1 MMIDNSFR
9 AALAAAIL
17 VAGLGAAAAQTTPKF
32 PSLNERNIC
41 PGVQVFGENIPITLM
56 KVVSNDKR
64 VQFRQDDL
72 EKPKSG
78 CPSENASCQ
87 RKGFVVPGDEVLAG
101 WTNNAYRCVVYL
113 SPKAKRI
120 KGQFPETNGYIP
132 SANLQPVA
140 VPVAKASDWAGK
152 WSRSAEADIEITA
165 LPDGTLKV
173 MGQAAY
179 GSADPGRVAR
189 GAVNVGEME
198 GERKPQGNML
208 AIGEDYTDPTKPWDE
223 TDRSECRARLQL
235 FGRYLVVEDNVG
247 CGGANVSFTGVYI
260 RLK

>member
-17 VAGLGAAAAQTTPKF
+17 ATGLGAAVAQTTPKF

-140 VPVAKASDWAGK
+140 VSVAKASDWAGK

-198 GERKPQGNML
+198 GERKPLGNML

-260 RLK
+260 RLR

>member
-17 VAGLGAAAAQTTPKF
+17 ATGLGAAVAQTTPKF

-140 VPVAKASDWAGK
+140 VSVAKASDWAGK

-198 GERKPQGNML
+198 GERKPLGNML

>member
-1 MMIDNSFR
+1 MTALPFR
-9 AALAAAIL
+9 VAL
-17 VAGLGAAAAQTTPKF
+17 VAATIAVSFGAACAQTAPKI

-56 KVVSNDKR
+56 KVVSTDKR
-64 VQFRQDDL
+64 VHFREDDL
-72 EKPKSG
+72 SKPKSG
-78 CPSENASCQ
+78 CPSENTACL

-101 WTNNAYRCVVYL
+101 WSNGAYRCVAYL
-113 SPKAKRI
+113 SPNAKRV
-120 KGQFPETNGYIP
+120 KGQFPETNGYVP
-132 SANLQPVA
+132 VTNLQPVP
-140 VPVAKASDWAGK
+140 VPTAKPGDWVGK

-165 LPDGTLKV
+165 LPDGALKV
-173 MGQAAY
+173 AGQASY

-189 GAVNVGEME
+189 GAINVGEME
-198 GERKPQGNML
+198 GERKPQGNLL

-235 FGRYLVVEDNVG
+235 IGRYLVVEDNVG
-247 CGGANVSFTGVYI
+247 CGGANVSFTGIYI

>member
-32 PSLNERNIC
+32 PTLNEQGIC

-56 KVVSNDKR
+56 KVASPEKR
-64 VQFRQDDL
+64 VHFREDNL
-72 EKPKSG
+72 TKPKSG
-78 CPSENASCQ
+78 CPSENAACQ

-101 WTNNAYRCVVYL
+101 WTNGAYRCVAYL
-113 SPKAKRI
+113 SPNAKRV
-120 KGQFPETNGYIP
+120 KGQFPETNGYVP
-132 SANLQPVA
+132 AANLQPIA